1 MRRHLG
7 LDLGGTNIKWALLE
21 QDGGGLRPTATG
33 SEPTVGHEG
42 PSAVVARLAALAG
55 RLGHEAGGV
64 TSVGVGVPGLYDPA
78 TGVARFMTNLPG
90 IWRGTPIG
98 DPVAEAVGA
107 PTRLINDV
115 RACTLA
121 ELRLGAGRGVR
132 TLLCV
137 ALGTGVGGG
146 LAIDGEVLLGHD
158 GTAGE
163 IGHQTIV
170 IDGPRCGC
178 GNDGCLEPLAS
189 AGAVAAAAAAA
200 TAEEAAAAAAAGDER
215 ALAGLAQV
223 GRYLGIGIA
232 NVIVLVNPDRV
243 VIGGGVAAVGEPL
256 LGPVRD
262 EIRRRVRVT
271 DLTGV
276 DVVQAEL
283 GPWAGAV
290 GAGLHGAEV
299 ATA

>member
-1 MRRHLG
+1 MRTHLG
-7 LDLGGTNIKWALLE
+7 LDLGGTNIKWAVLE
-21 QDGGGLRPTATG
+21 PDGAALRPAATG

-42 PSAVVARLAALAG
+42 PHAVVARLAALAG
-55 RLGHEAGGV
+55 RLSAEAGGV
-64 TSVGVGVPGLYDPA
+64 TSVGVGVPGLYDPV
-78 TGVARFMTNLPG
+78 TGEARFMTNLPG
-90 IWRGTPIG
+90 VWRGTPVG
-98 DPVAEAVGA
+98 VPVEAAVGA

-146 LAIDGEVLLGHD
+146 IAIDGEVLLGHD

-163 IGHQTIV
+163 IGHQTIL
-170 IDGPRCGC
+170 IDGPACGC
-178 GNDGCLEPLAS
+178 GNRGCLEPLAMAS
-189 AGAVAAAAAAA
+189 AVAAACGTD
-200 TAEEAAAAAAAGDER
+200 TAEAAARAAAAGDER
-215 ALAGLAQV
+215 ALAGLEQV

-276 DVVQAEL
+276 DVVPAEL

-290 GAGLHGAEV
+290 GAALHGAEA
-299 ATA
+299 ATS